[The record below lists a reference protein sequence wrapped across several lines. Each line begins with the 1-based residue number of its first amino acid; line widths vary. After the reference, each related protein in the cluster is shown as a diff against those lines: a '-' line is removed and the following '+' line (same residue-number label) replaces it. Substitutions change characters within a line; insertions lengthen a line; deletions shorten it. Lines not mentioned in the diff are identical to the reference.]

1 MSAAFKSSTANPLS
15 DAVLHAGEVANI
27 DDWEAHLT
35 TIFPE
40 VRLKRYIE
48 MRGAD
53 GGPWN
58 MICALPALWVG
69 LLYSK
74 ESQAKCL
81 ELIQGW
87 TQDDRDYLRNEVCCH
102 SLIIEQ
108 SPGTPGTS
116 QGWRMLCCVQV
127 MALTAQTLAQ
137 WQHYASHYLT

>member
-1 MSAAFKSSTANPLS
+1 M
-15 DAVLHAGEVANI
+15 E
-27 DDWEAHLT
+27 DWEAHLT

-74 ESQAKCL
+74 EAQAKCL
-81 ELIQGW
+81 ELISGW
-87 TQDDRDYLRNEVCCH
+87 TQDDREYLREEVRTAWLLADWQLLHILRACAAQSDLDNHPACKFCSSTSASTLFERH
-102 SLIIEQ
+102 GWGCRWREQ
-108 SPGTPGTS
+108 ASTRRSRAVRCRTSP
-116 QGWRMLCCVQV
+116 
-127 MALTAQTLAQ
+127 
-137 WQHYASHYLT
+137 

>member
-1 MSAAFKSSTANPLS
+1 M
-15 DAVLHAGEVANI
+15 

-74 ESQAKCL
+74 EAQAKCL
-81 ELIQGW
+81 ELISGW
-87 TQDDRDYLRNEVCCH
+87 TQDDREYLREEVRTALPSC
-102 SLIIEQ
+102 
-108 SPGTPGTS
+108 
-116 QGWRMLCCVQV
+116 
-127 MALTAQTLAQ
+127 ALTAAALIV
-137 WQHYASHYLT
+137 SMRSSV